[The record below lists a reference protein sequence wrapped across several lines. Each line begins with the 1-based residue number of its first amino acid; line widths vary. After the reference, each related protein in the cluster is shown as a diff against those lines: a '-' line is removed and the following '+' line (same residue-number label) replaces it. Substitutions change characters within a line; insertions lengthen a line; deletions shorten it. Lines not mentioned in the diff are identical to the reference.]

1 MTPRQQ
7 RDSPSFARLRAQ
19 DGFAIPIAI
28 WMLTLGLLFGG
39 LAMTQALLG
48 FRNADTSLKSVRAHA
63 AAEAAMRMAVYRVNT
78 LGLNGAS
85 VTHLTS
91 TLDWTQC
98 AAQATASDPVTVVSI
113 GAGKAW
119 CDPVSIDLGG
129 GATATFQLSS
139 IVNCNADMGWNPLPT
154 VLSIGT
160 IQDCLKRKIVAT
172 GTVGGVTRRIY
183 EDTRATE
190 NASVIGSLGVNLIS
204 SVTLQPAA
212 LVPGTLRECTPSGGT
227 ASNPANGC

>member
-1 MTPRQQ
+1 M
-7 RDSPSFARLRAQ
+7 SARLRAQ

-48 FRNADTSLKSVRAHA
+48 FQRSNESLNTTRAHA
-63 AAEAAMRMAVYRVNT
+63 AAEAAARMAVYHVNT

-98 AAQATASDPVTVVSI
+98 AVQTTASDSSVIVGTATI
-113 GAGKAW
+113 GVGKSW

-129 GATATFQLSS
+129 GTTATFQLSS
-139 IVNCNADMGWNPLPT
+139 IVNCNAELGWNPLPT
-154 VLSIGT
+154 VLSAGT
-160 IQDCLKRKIVAT
+160 IQDCLKRKIVAI
-172 GTVGGVTRRIY
+172 GTSGGVTRRLY
-183 EDTRATE
+183 EETRAT
-190 NASVIGSLGVNLIS
+190 ASADVVAALGINLIS
-204 SVTLQPAA
+204 SVTLQPAK

>member
-1 MTPRQQ
+1 MI
-7 RDSPSFARLRAQ
+7 ARLRAQ

-48 FRNADTSLKSVRAHA
+48 FQRSNESLNTTRAHA
-63 AAEAAMRMAVYRVNT
+63 AAEAAARMAIYRVNT

-98 AAQATASDPVTVVSI
+98 AVQTTTSDSSVIVGTATI
-113 GAGKAW
+113 GVGKSW

-129 GATATFQLSS
+129 GTTATFQLSS
-139 IVNCNADMGWNPLPT
+139 IVNCNVDLGWSPLPT
-154 VLSIGT
+154 LLSAGT
-160 IQDCLKRKIVAT
+160 IQDCLQRKIVAV
-172 GTVGGVTRRIY
+172 GTSGGVTRRLY
-183 EDTRATE
+183 EETRAT
-190 NASVIGSLGVNLIS
+190 ASANVVAALGINLIS
-204 SVTLQPAA
+204 SVTLQPAK
-212 LVPGTLRECTPSGGT
+212 LVPGTLRECTPTGGT
-227 ASNPANGC
+227 ASNPASGC

>member
-1 MTPRQQ
+1 MIAR
-7 RDSPSFARLRAQ
+7 RLRAQ

-48 FRNADTSLKSVRAHA
+48 FQRSNEALNSTRAHA
-63 AAEAAMRMAVYRVNT
+63 AAEAAARMAIYRVNT

-85 VTHLTS
+85 VTHLPS

-98 AAQATASDPVTVVSI
+98 AVQTSAADNSVVVGTANI
-113 GAGKAW
+113 GVGKAW

-129 GATATFQLSS
+129 GTTGSFQLSS
-139 IVNCNADMGWNPLPT
+139 IVNCNVELGWNPLPT
-154 VLSIGT
+154 VLTAGT
-160 IQDCLKRKIVAT
+160 IQDCLKRKIVAV
-172 GTVGGVTRRIY
+172 GTSGGVTRRLY
-183 EDTRATE
+183 EETRAT
-190 NASVIGSLGVNLIS
+190 ASANVLVVLGVNLIS
-204 SVTLQPAA
+204 SVTLQPAK
-212 LVPGTLRECTPSGGT
+212 LVPGTLRECTPTGGT

>member
-1 MTPRQQ
+1 M
-7 RDSPSFARLRAQ
+7 SARLRAQ

-48 FRNADTSLKSVRAHA
+48 FQRSNESLNTTRAHA
-63 AAEAAMRMAVYRVNT
+63 AAEAAARMAVYRVNT

-98 AAQATASDPVTVVSI
+98 AVQTTASDSSVIVGTATI
-113 GAGKAW
+113 GVGKSW

-129 GATATFQLSS
+129 GTTATFQLSS
-139 IVNCNADMGWNPLPT
+139 IVNCNAELGWNPLPT
-154 VLSIGT
+154 VLSAGT
-160 IQDCLKRKIVAT
+160 IQDCLKRKIVAI
-172 GTVGGVTRRIY
+172 GTSGGVTRRLY
-183 EDTRATE
+183 EETRAT
-190 NASVIGSLGVNLIS
+190 ASADVVAALGINLIS
-204 SVTLQPAA
+204 SVTLQPAK